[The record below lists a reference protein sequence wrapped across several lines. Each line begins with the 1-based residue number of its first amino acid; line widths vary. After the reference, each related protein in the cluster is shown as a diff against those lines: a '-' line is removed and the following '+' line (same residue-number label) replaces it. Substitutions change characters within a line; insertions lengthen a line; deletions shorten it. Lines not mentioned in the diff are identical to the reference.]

1 MSWNPRALVIPDGT
15 EVIKTNQYRKAN
27 YEQVFIPKSVTEIKL
42 GAFDSCKNL
51 REVVFEEGSK
61 LRIIGIVYSLAAK
74 VSQRSTSQKDYKLS
88 SKQRLGIAT
97 VYGTSNSRTVSR
109 R

>member
-15 EVIKTNQYRKAN
+15 EIIKTNQYRKAN
-27 YEQVFIPKSVTEIKL
+27 YEQVFIPKSVTEIQL

-61 LRIIGIVYSLAAK
+61 LKIVGYNAF
-74 VSQRSTSQKDYKLS
+74 DEC
-88 SKQRLGIAT
+88 
-97 VYGTSNSRTVSR
+97 
-109 R
+109 